1 MTQARQTA
9 RQVCRW
15 HPQPDAA
22 TLERAVAAEIL
33 AAADRAIGQRGAFH
47 LVLSGGNTPRRIHE
61 LLRASDAQ
69 WPRWHIWF
77 GDERCLP
84 PDDPERNSRM
94 AAETLLDHVAIPR
107 AQIHPIRGELGAAEA
122 AADYAR
128 ELAAVAGMEFD
139 LVLLG
144 LGEDGHTAS
153 LFPGHDWGVADEAPD
168 ARDAHDASAVPV
180 PDALAVFNSPKPPP
194 ERVSLSARRL
204 ARARQVIF
212 MVSGAGK
219 RPALDAWRAGAAI
232 PASVIAP
239 AGGVDVYT
247 A

>member
-1 MTQARQTA
+1 MTLSRQL
-9 RQVCRW
+9 CRW

-22 TLERAVAAEIL
+22 ALERAIAAEIL
-33 AAADRAIGQRGAFH
+33 RAAGAALSQRGAFH

-61 LLRASDAQ
+61 ALRGSPAQ
-69 WPRWHIWF
+69 WSGWHIWF

-94 AAETLLDHVAIPR
+94 AADTLLDHVAIPR
-107 AQIHPIRGELGAAEA
+107 AQIHPMRTELGAAAA
-122 AADYAR
+122 AADYVGLLNGVGA
-128 ELAAVAGMEFD
+128 FD

-153 LFPGHDWGVADEAPD
+153 LFPGHDWGVGPAA
-168 ARDAHDASAVPV
+168 
-180 PDALAVFNSPKPPP
+180 PDALAVFDSPKPPP
-194 ERVSLSARRL
+194 ARVSLSARRL
-204 ARARQVIF
+204 AEARQVIF

-219 RPALDAWRAGAAI
+219 RQALDAWRAGAAI
-232 PASVIAP
+232 PAAAVAP
-239 AGGVDVYT
+239 PGGVDVYT

>member
-1 MTQARQTA
+1 MTQARQI
-9 RQVCRW
+9 CRW

-22 TLERAVAAEIL
+22 ALECAVTAEIL
-33 AAADRAIGQRGAFH
+33 RAADLALLQRGAFH

-61 LLRASDAQ
+61 ALRASDAR
-69 WPRWHIWF
+69 WSGWHIWF

-84 PDDPERNSRM
+84 PDDADRNSRM

-107 AQIHPIRGELGAAEA
+107 SQIHPIRAELGAAEA
-122 AADYAR
+122 AADYMR
-128 ELAAVAGMEFD
+128 QLSGVGEFD

-153 LFPGHDWGVADEAPD
+153 LFPGNDWGVANDAP
-168 ARDAHDASAVPV
+168 A
-180 PDALAVFNSPKPPP
+180 ALAVFNAPKPPP
-194 ERVSLSARRL
+194 QRVSLSARRL
-204 ARARQVIF
+204 AAAREVIF
-212 MVSGAGK
+212 VVSGAGK
-219 RPALDAWRAGAAI
+219 QQALDAWRAGAAI

-239 AGGVDVYT
+239 AGGVDIYV